1 MEIKRSIYPNCS
13 EWDQE
18 LYSDEIRAA
27 RDKEDLTIEEEIKEE
42 LVGIKDWD

>member
-1 MEIKRSIYPNCS
+1 MEISFKKHVNCS

-18 LYSDEIRAA
+18 LFSDEIRAF
-27 RDKEDLTIEEEIKEE
+27 REKEDLTIEEEIKEE